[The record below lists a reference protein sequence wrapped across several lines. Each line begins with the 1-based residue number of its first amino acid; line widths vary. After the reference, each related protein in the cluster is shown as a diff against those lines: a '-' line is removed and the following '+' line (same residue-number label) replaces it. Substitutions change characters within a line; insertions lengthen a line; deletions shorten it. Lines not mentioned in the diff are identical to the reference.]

1 MATETRPLEEID
13 HVQLPVP
20 NTDTAVAWYTTHL
33 GFTLDLHRED
43 LAILQLPTGPSLFL
57 WRTHDETDG
66 NFTRD
71 GQAMPSIGI
80 RTGDVKR
87 LHMLLQSLGVQ
98 ITVYQDEGFGVVL
111 KFYDPFGN
119 LLVVY
124 EPNNQPSN
132 QGFQI

>member
-1 MATETRPLEEID
+1 MFTETRALEEID

-43 LAILQLPTGPSLFL
+43 LAILQLPAGPSLFL
-57 WRTHDETDG
+57 WRTHDETNG

-71 GQAMPSIGI
+71 GQPMPSIGI
-80 RTGDVKR
+80 RTGDVHR
-87 LHMLLQSLGVQ
+87 LHALLQSLDVP

-119 LLVVY
+119 MLVVY
-124 EPNNQPSN
+124 EPNNQPSS
-132 QGFQI
+132 

>member
-1 MATETRPLEEID
+1 MSTTTRPLEVID

-33 GFTLDLHRED
+33 GFTIDLHRAD
-43 LAILQLPTGPSLFL
+43 LAILELPTGPSLFL
-57 WRTHDETDG
+57 WRTQDATSG

-71 GQAMPSIGI
+71 GEPMPSIGI
-80 RTGDVKR
+80 RTRDVHL
-87 LHMLLQSLGVQ
+87 LHTQLQSLGVQ

-124 EPNNQPSN
+124 EPNHPPASKPD
-132 QGFQI
+132 